1 MRKDAQT
8 QPELDPVSDFRT
20 AGPGG
25 VLLPAWIRQGQA
37 RAGFTIEAAFLIPI
51 ILFVITGTIQTGYDM
66 FREARICCEIQEE
79 LEKFDPV
86 EIVYRNTWIQGFQNK
101 KNELHERKD

>member
-1 MRKDAQT
+1 MYLNKH
-8 QPELDPVSDFRT
+8 LFSKNY
-20 AGPGG
+20 GLGG
-25 VLLPAWIRQGQA
+25 ALSV
-37 RAGFTIEAAFLIPI
+37 
-51 ILFVITGTIQTGYDM
+51 ILFVITGTIQKGYDM
-66 FREARICCEIQEE
+66 FSEARICCEIQEE

>member
-1 MRKDAQT
+1 MGAYKN
-8 QPELDPVSDFRT
+8 RT
-20 AGPGG
+20 GG

-101 KNELHERKD
+101 KMNCTKGKINDV

>member
-1 MRKDAQT
+1 MGAYKN
-8 QPELDPVSDFRT
+8 RT
-20 AGPGG
+20 GG
-25 VLLPAWIRQGQA
+25 VLLPAWIRKGQA

-51 ILFVITGTIQTGYDM
+51 ILFVITGAIQTGYDM
-66 FREARICCEIQEE
+66 FREARICCEIQKE

-86 EIVYRNTWIQGFQNK
+86 EMFIAIPGFRAFKIQ